1 MLEKYDLAQL
11 TLIFEHVLITFELN
25 WAADTLTQTSL
36 TDGTMMTSH
45 CGLDSLTKWLHN
57 TKKPLEQDKIQ
68 SMVKMNSGTLG
79 YIINIYNKFKY
90 VL

>member
-1 MLEKYDLAQL
+1 MLGKYDVAWF

-36 TDGTMMTSH
+36 TDDTMMTSH
-45 CGLDSLTKWLHN
+45 CGLDRLTKWLHN
-57 TKKPLEQDKIQ
+57 RKKPPEQDKIVFDEDEQ
-68 SMVKMNSGTLG
+68 WTLG
-79 YIINIYNKFKY
+79 YIINLYIKFKY